1 MLKRFLAACALPLC
15 LACNTASADI
25 PSYPSLFLDDVQ
37 HVLSAPARW
46 DQDDWR
52 TLGWASLAVVG
63 TAVVFDDHVRNVMRE
78 HNDGNNQFMLQV
90 ERLGS
95 EYAWG
100 VLGGFYLAGS
110 LSDDQHA
117 VHVAQDGLTASFIAS
132 GLITPAIKF
141 ATGRSRPND
150 NGGTDDTFT
159 FKPFSGAASFPSGHT
174 TEAFA
179 LASVISAHY
188 EESPWVAWT
197 SYTLAGLV
205 GVARSYHGGHYVS
218 DVVAGAMIGTLV
230 GKTVVAHNQPQ
241 RGGQAMVLPLAS
253 EGLIGVQ
260 LVGMLD

>member
-1 MLKRFLAACALPLC
+1 MSKHLLAAPLLLALLSG
-15 LACNTASADI
+15 TAAAADT
-25 PSYPSLFLDDVQ
+25 PSYPALFVDDVQ
-37 HVLSAPARW
+37 YVLSAPARW
-46 DQDDWR
+46 DKDDWR
-52 TLGWASLAVVG
+52 TLGWASLTVVG
-63 TAVVFDDHVRNVMRE
+63 TAVVLDDHVRTVMRE
-78 HNDGNNQFMLQV
+78 HNDGNNQFMLQI

-110 LSDDQHA
+110 LTDDQRS
-117 VHVAQDGLTASFIAS
+117 VSVAQDGLTASFIAS

-141 ATGRSRPND
+141 TAGRSRPND
-150 NGGTDDTFT
+150 NGGTDNTFT

-188 EESPWVAWT
+188 DESPWVGWA

-205 GVARSYHGGHYVS
+205 GLARSYHGGHYAS

-241 RGGQAMVLPLAS
+241 RGGQTLVLPLAG